1 MKMAEEENSLM
12 KNMKRKRYKILR
24 KKGSE
29 TKQDFETSSSSS
41 ENEKKLI
48 DSVNISFLLEIL
60 VFNFFLILSF
70 LIDYRFLMNLFFMN

>member
-60 VFNFFLILSF
+60 VFNFFLKFYSF
-70 LIDYRFLMNLFFMN
+70 